1 MGFLIKVRGK
11 TLEEIKQ
18 YLEIAV
24 DNIIEGKIV
33 AFPTDSVYGIGADP
47 QNLDAI
53 NRIFDIKFR
62 DRSKGL
68 LLLVLD
74 LEEAEKIVEFNELAE
89 SLARNYWPG
98 LLTLILKRKEPN
110 IIPPEVSAFKDTLG
124 LRIPK
129 NDIILNILQIL
140 KSRGYFGGIIGTSAN
155 YSGEPP
161 CTSGDE
167 IAKKFLSPIDL
178 IIDSGKIKT
187 NLPTTIIN
195 CTSNRPEFVRIGTL
209 TEEEV
214 QDFIK
219 NKVYNKGLYIE

>member
-1 MGFLIKVRGK
+1 MGFLVKVRGK
-11 TLEEIKQ
+11 KLEEIKP

-24 DNIIEGKIV
+24 DNIIEGKII

-47 QNLDAI
+47 KNLEAV
-53 NRIFDIKFR
+53 NRIFNIKFR

-68 LLLVLD
+68 ILLVLD
-74 LEEAEKIVEFNELAE
+74 FKEAEKIAEFNELAKF
-89 SLARNYWPG
+89 LAKNFWPG
-98 LLTLILKRKEPN
+98 LLTLILKKKESS
-110 IIPPEVSAFKDTLG
+110 IIPAEVTAFKDTIG

-129 NDIILNILQIL
+129 NEIILNILQIL
-140 KSRGYFGGIIGTSAN
+140 KTRGYFGGIIGTSAN

-178 IIDSGKIKT
+178 IIDDGKSKSK
-187 NLPTTIIN
+187 LATTIIK
-195 CTSNRPEFVRIGTL
+195 CTTNKPEFLRLGTL

-214 QDFIK
+214 LDIIK
-219 NKVYNKGLYIE
+219 KEF